1 MCLVTHVHRLKT
13 TVCLSRYSLHLAT
26 VFQSQVTNQASPPF
40 YYIFESVAT
49 WRRLRK
55 YETWRCPSLF
65 CIYIANVCMN
75 KYLYFI
81 LFYLC
86 TVMRN
91 LCKLKK
97 MCHFFR
103 SLYLTLSKTKSS
115 LNPLTSNIALY
126 LGYLKSSLS

>member
-1 MCLVTHVHRLKT
+1 MFNQQLVGPHVERPRAQLNLILTNCVFSNARAQAKD

-75 KYLYFI
+75 KYLYFV
-81 LFYLC
+81 LFYFIYVL
-86 TVMRN
+86 
-91 LCKLKK
+91 
-97 MCHFFR
+97 
-103 SLYLTLSKTKSS
+103 
-115 LNPLTSNIALY
+115 
-126 LGYLKSSLS
+126 